1 MEELEFALAARYQ
14 QAHVSNTS
22 INGNIIREQT
32 SQITAH
38 FGVNKF
44 TGSYGW
50 IDRFNRPHNM
60 VHITPAYE
68 SRSVDLETTDEWK
81 ND

>member
-1 MEELEFALAARYQ
+1 MEELESALAARYQ

-22 INGNIIREQT
+22 INGNIVREQA

-44 TGSYGW
+44 TVSDGW
-50 IDRFNRPHNM
+50 IDRFKRGHNTFTELQQM
-60 VHITPAYE
+60 KAGVLI
-68 SRSVDLETTDEWK
+68 
-81 ND
+81 